1 LISFAIVQTKIQ
13 MVRQL
18 TDEEVASITNT
29 AEGVLEVAY
38 IHAEE
43 CNKDADQLHEDEL
56 EYEDKRIR
64 SDDYFQRPKPGQS
77 DPADVE
83 GMGSP
88 GLIFDD
94 ALNNPEKWLKLHEQE
109 IKEKYK
115 NIVLKK

>member
-1 LISFAIVQTKIQ
+1 MTE
-13 MVRQL
+13 
-18 TDEEVASITNT
+18 EEVASITDT
-29 AEGVLEVAY
+29 AEGILEVAY

-43 CNKDADQLHEDEL
+43 CNKDANQLHEDEI

-64 SDDYFQRPKPGQS
+64 SDDYFQRPKPGQY

-94 ALNNPEKWLKLHEQE
+94 ALNNPEKWLKLHEKE

-115 NIVLKK
+115 NVVLKKGN